1 MPYEMSVH
9 AQDPSIGRVGVVLEA
24 LGDASERAGTYEH
37 VDIAVAYASSEGVR
51 LLDER
56 LSSGTWSA
64 ASKRFLVSI
73 DFGFTQPKAL
83 ERLRNLNNAEVR
95 IPNGRSVLASPSLRP
110 PSAFHAKAFAFRGEE
125 WHNLSALIVGSANLT
140 ASALSTGAE
149 VVTKQLWTSAPSR
162 AEWGHLELAKPLL
175 DWFEDAWATADP
187 LSDVL
192 DEYRSRYDS
201 LPKPRQL
208 PEETTPATRRY
219 LASPDDHV
227 ISGTLPVQLAAAK
240 SLWIDGSS
248 IIRNRGASPGSQLN
262 TTRGT
267 RVFFGFSSEKRP
279 KNTTLG
285 MVNIRVGRYPYIER
299 SVRFSHNG
307 MDIINLPIPEDNGLE
322 SYQGMF
328 LVFSRERVASTGLGQ
343 FLLTV
348 TDEAGLSSLKVSA
361 ANSVELSM
369 HGGRRY
375 GLLF

>member
-64 ASKRFLVSI
+64 ASKRFLVSV

-83 ERLRNLNNAEVR
+83 ERLSSLNNAEVR
-95 IPNGRSVLASPSLRP
+95 IPNGQSVLASPSLRP

-149 VVTKQLWTSAPSR
+149 VVTKQLWTSTPSA
-162 AEWGHLELAKPLL
+162 AEWGHLELAKPVL
-175 DWFEDAWATADP
+175 DWFEEAWATADP

-192 DEYRSRYDS
+192 DEYRSRYRS
-201 LPKPRQL
+201 LPKPRKLQ
-208 PEETTPATRRY
+208 EERTPATRRY
-219 LASPDDHV
+219 LASPDGHV

-240 SLWIDGSS
+240 SLWVDGKS
-248 IIRNRGASPGSQLN
+248 IIQNRSAGPGNQLN

-267 RVFFGFSSEKRP
+267 RVFFGFGSENRS
-279 KNTTLG
+279 KNTRLG
-285 MVNIRVGRYPYIER
+285 MVNIRVESHPYIER
-299 SVRFSHNG
+299 PVRFGHNG
-307 MDIINLPIPEDNGLE
+307 MDVINLPIPEENGVDT
-322 SYQGMF
+322 YQDMF
-328 LVFSRERVASTGLGQ
+328 LVFSRDRVSSTGRGQ
-343 FLLTV
+343 FSLTV
-348 TDEAGLSSLKVSA
+348 TDEAGLAALKEAA

-369 HGGRRY
+369 HGGREY